1 MTHYPVMF
9 TAKMH
14 MENCQTGIPHDKT
27 AILENIYKSAMHPS
41 RHAPNNKHGEQPN
54 SHGEQPN
61 SQS

>member
-14 MENCQTGIPHDKT
+14 MENCQTSIPHDKT

-54 SHGEQPN
+54 S
-61 SQS
+61 QS